1 MVTAPWREGGTG
13 PARDAPAAAAGIGN
27 RQCAGPRRGSCLQR
41 QVRERRGFRGHLALS
56 PGSNANPAGPR
67 HNPYLRIA
75 FAPLN
80 TRVIARY
87 MSAGVPRLQAVR
99 ADDAGAIEDD
109 DDDSPQVTL
118 PVTRM
123 MAACPAASPSRARDA
138 SQLHACRV
146 PP

>member
-1 MVTAPWREGGTG
+1 MAPGLRATHQRLRQASATG
-13 PARDAPAAAAGIGN
+13 NAQGHGAAAACNDRCANGVAFE
-27 RQCAGPRRGSCLQR
+27 RQPRC
-41 QVRERRGFRGHLALS
+41 
-56 PGSNANPAGPR
+56 GPR

-87 MSAGVPRLQAVR
+87 RSAGVPRLQAVR
-99 ADDAGAIEDD
+99 ADDAGGMPGLD
-109 DDDSPQVTL
+109 DDDSPPVTL

-123 MAACPAASPSRARDA
+123 MAAFPELCPSRARDA